1 MPLPQWKSLP
11 SQLGCDQMAGLL
23 TSVEGPRTTKY
34 AGYTE
39 MYLTFLDTTPKRA
52 ATAAISSSPNLS

>member
-1 MPLPQWKSLP
+1 MPLPQGKSLP
-11 SQLGCDQMAGLL
+11 SHQGCSEIWGLL

-39 MYLTFLDTTPKRA
+39 IYFTLSDTTPKRA
-52 ATAAISSSPNLS
+52 ATPAISSSPNLS